1 MGLFCHAYFK
11 QLLVM
16 RYAEYSASQG
26 VECTCIVQFLNNI
39 NMVTNM
45 SMCVCVWFIAQNY

>member
-1 MGLFCHAYFK
+1 
-11 QLLVM
+11 M